1 MKKIVV
7 TGGAGYVGSQLVPK
21 LLKLG
26 YYVDVIDLFIYGD
39 DV

>member
-21 LLKLG
+21 LQENYALIPHLMN
-26 YYVDVIDLFIYGD
+26 YTALV
-39 DV
+39 